1 MVRRAPVLPRILS
14 ATLVVLAFATFAACG
29 GSSKASE
36 PTKTAANGAVTV
48 NAFDIHF
55 DVGEIKAP
63 PGPLKV
69 TLVNHGAI
77 EHDFK
82 INGTDMHLKA
92 SGGKTTSGTVT
103 LAKGTYDFECTVPG
117 HAAQGM
123 KGTVVVS

>member
-1 MVRRAPVLPRILS
+1 MIRRGPALQILS
-14 ATLVVLAFATFAACG
+14 AILVVLACATFAACG
-29 GSSKASE
+29 GSSKAAE
-36 PTKTAANGAVTV
+36 PTKTAENGEVTV
-48 NAFDIHF
+48 DAFDIHF
-55 DVGEIKAP
+55 DVGEIKAA

-92 SGGKTTSGTVT
+92 NGGKTDSGTVT
-103 LAKGTYDFECTVPG
+103 LSKGTYQFECTVPV

>member
-1 MVRRAPVLPRILS
+1 MNRRAPALPILS
-14 ATLVVLAFATFAACG
+14 AALVVLVCATFAACG
-29 GSSKASE
+29 GSSQSSA
-36 PTKTAANGAVTV
+36 PTKTATNGEITV

-55 DVGEIKAP
+55 DVGEIKAS

-82 INGTDMHLKA
+82 INGTSMHLKA
-92 SGGKTTSGTVT
+92 NGGNTDSGTVT
-103 LAKGTYDFECTVPG
+103 LAKGTYTFECTVPG

>member
-1 MVRRAPVLPRILS
+1 MIRRARALQILTAS
-14 ATLVVLAFATFAACG
+14 LVVLACATFAACSS
-29 GSSKASE
+29 SSKSSE
-36 PTKTAANGAVTV
+36 PTKTATNGAITV
-48 NAFDIHF
+48 DAFDIHF
-55 DVGEIKAP
+55 DVGEIKAA

-92 SGGKTTSGTVT
+92 NGGKTTSGTVT

>member
-1 MVRRAPVLPRILS
+1 MNRRAPALPRILS
-14 ATLVVLAFATFAACG
+14 VSLVVLLCATFAACS
-29 GSSKASE
+29 SSKTSE
-36 PTKTAANGAVTV
+36 PTKTATNGAVTV

-55 DVGEIKAP
+55 DVGEIKASA
-63 PGPLKV
+63 GPLKV

-82 INGTDMHLKA
+82 IDGTDMHLKA
-92 SGGKTTSGTVT
+92 NGGSTTSGTVT
-103 LAKGTYDFECTVPG
+103 LSKGTYKFECTVPG